1 MGRKRRGRVR
11 KDVTHKNNTGLPAAM
26 PPMVTLADR
35 DWDLDEIDV
44 STIAVDTILE
54 ALEGLWFE
62 TDDPV
67 LERDVN
73 DLVQSYK
80 RQIQEML

>member
-1 MGRKRRGRVR
+1 
-11 KDVTHKNNTGLPAAM
+11 
-26 PPMVTLADR
+26 MVTLADR